1 MPGGRNSAARTTP
14 DSSPDL
20 VVAELGS
27 ALFSS
32 FAREDQRR
40 KGVEY
45 LSGLLRAG
53 GRKSIRNIAQAVG
66 GQATEQYL
74 HHFIS
79 DSTWCWGPVRRA
91 LAEYVRRVAEPDA
104 WVVRPMLIPKAGKHS
119 VGVDRRFC
127 PELGQTLNAQQAMG
141 VWAVSDDVTIPVDWR
156 LHLSQAWVRDPGRR
170 SRAAIPDW
178 ARAETE
184 GECAV
189 EAFLGMDA
197 RPDFPD
203 RPLVLDARGMDVHA
217 AVARLH
223 PTTPLLMRISGT
235 QGFTVLDPAV
245 ARRGAEPL
253 PARQIMGM
261 ARETRKPV
269 AGRWPLLAAT
279 VRVGVPGLGGRAGDA
294 VRVGGGQAGQSGLP
308 GHGER
313 VETTGHTGQ
322 LDSPGYGTRI
332 GVTGQAGQSGWLIRG
347 ARVGAA
353 DQVNG
358 LTSRIGAV
366 SRARVGELVLLGV
379 GSAGQPWPGELWL
392 SNQPDVD
399 VATLLRTSRFLD
411 RVDHDF
417 ARFGDRVGLRDFT
430 GRSFAGWHRHTTL
443 ASAAHAVL
451 ALADSAHRGGRPSR
465 TDEPVAADYHY
476 PLADELP
483 PAQ

>member
-1 MPGGRNSAARTTP
+1 MPGGRNSAARTIP
-14 DSSPDL
+14 DFSRDL

-45 LSGLLRAG
+45 LNGLLRAG

-66 GQATEQYL
+66 GPGTEQYL

-79 DSTWCWGPVRRA
+79 DSTWGWVPVRRA
-91 LAEYVRRVAEPDA
+91 LAEHVRRVAEPDA

-119 VGVDRRFC
+119 VGVARRFC

-141 VWAVSDDVTIPVDWR
+141 VWAASDDVTVPVDWR
-156 LHLSQAWVRDPGRR
+156 LHLSQAWVQDPGRR

-178 ARAETE
+178 VRAETE
-184 GECAV
+184 GECAI

-197 RPDFPD
+197 RLDFPD

-223 PTTPLLMRISGT
+223 PTAPLLMRISGT
-235 QGFTVLDPAV
+235 QAFTVLDPAV

-279 VRVGVPGLGGRAGDA
+279 VRVGVPGLGGRTGDPA
-294 VRVGGGQAGQSGLP
+294 RVGVGQAGALNQP
-308 GHGER
+308 GRAGAI
-313 VETTGHTGQ
+313 GPA
-322 LDSPGYGTRI
+322 DAPSPGSLN
-332 GVTGQAGQSGWLIRG
+332 QAGPAAGPVGASSRG
-347 ARVGAA
+347 ARVGAVG
-353 DQVNG
+353 QVG
-358 LTSRIGAV
+358 ASGQTARIGAAG
-366 SRARVGELVLLGV
+366 RARVGELVLLGV
-379 GSAGQPWPGELWL
+379 GSAGQSWPAELWL
-392 SNQPDVD
+392 SNQPDAD
-399 VATLLRTSRFLD
+399 AATLLHTSRFID

-451 ALADSAHRGGRPSR
+451 ALADSAHRGGWPSW
-465 TDEPVAADYHY
+465 TDEPAAVDYHY
-476 PLADELP
+476 PLTDELP